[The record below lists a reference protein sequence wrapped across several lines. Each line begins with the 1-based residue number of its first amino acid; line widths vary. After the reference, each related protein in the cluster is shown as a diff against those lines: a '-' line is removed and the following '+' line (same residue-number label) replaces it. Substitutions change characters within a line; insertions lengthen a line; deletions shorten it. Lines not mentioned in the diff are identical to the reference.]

1 MGLVTAEEAKGL
13 TPVIVQDVRNN
24 NVLMLAYMNDESL
37 ELTRKTG
44 YMHYWS
50 RSRNA
55 IWKKGETSGN
65 LQKAVEILTDCDGD
79 ALLARVE
86 QTGVACHTGT
96 YSCFA
101 KAPVDQRDVFAELW
115 EVFAERKASQCG
127 SSYTCKLMNNRNLLL
142 KKIAEESSE
151 VIIAAKDGERPQ
163 VVYEAAD
170 LLYHLMVLL
179 FDEGITM
186 DEVKKELEGRRR

>member
-1 MGLVTAEEAKGL
+1 VIEKKELV
-13 TPVIVQDVRNN
+13 PVVVQDVKNN
-24 NVLMLAYMNDESL
+24 NVLMLAYMNDEAL
-37 ELTRKTG
+37 ELTKKTG

-65 LQKAVEILTDCDGD
+65 VQKCIELMTDCDGD

-96 YSCFA
+96 YSCFSKDPIRQQDIIA
-101 KAPVDQRDVFAELW
+101 ALWRVFD
-115 EVFAERKASQCG
+115 ERKANPSD
-127 SSYTCKLMNNRNLLL
+127 SSYTCKLFRNRNLLL

-151 VIIAAKDGERPQ
+151 VMIAAKDKSRKEL
-163 VVYEAAD
+163 VYEAGD
-170 LLYHLMVLL
+170 LMYHLMVLL
-179 FDEGITM
+179 YDEGISM
-186 DEVKKELEGRRR
+186 DEIHAELEGRRK

>member
-1 MGLVTAEEAKGL
+1 MSEKKGL
-13 TPVIVQDVRNN
+13 IPVVVQDVRNN
-24 NVLMLAYMNDESL
+24 NVLMLAYTNDEAL

-65 LQKAVEILTDCDGD
+65 FQKCIELMTDCDTD
-79 ALLARVE
+79 AILARVE
-86 QTGVACHTGT
+86 QTGVACHTGS
-96 YSCFA
+96 YSCFS
-101 KAPVDQRDVFAELW
+101 KDELRPNDIISQLWRVFE
-115 EVFAERKASQCG
+115 ERKKGGAEG
-127 SSYTCKLMNNRNLLL
+127 SYTVKLLKNRNLLL

-151 VIIAAKDGERPQ
+151 VIIAAKDKQRKEI
-163 VVYEAAD
+163 VYEAGD

-179 FDEGITM
+179 YDEGITV
-186 DEVKKELEGRRR
+186 DDIFRELEGRRK

>member
-1 MGLVTAEEAKGL
+1 MSETKELM
-13 TPVIVQDVRNN
+13 PVVVQDVKNN

-37 ELTRKTG
+37 ELTKKTG
-44 YMHYWS
+44 FMHYWS

-65 LQKAVEILTDCDGD
+65 FQKCIELFSDCDND
-79 ALLARVE
+79 AMLARVE

-96 YSCFA
+96 YSCFYKEPIPA
-101 KAPVDQRDVFAELW
+101 EDILTELW
-115 EVFAERKASQCG
+115 RVFEERRSGQNP
-127 SSYTCKLMNNRNLLL
+127 SSYTYKLLSNRNLLL

-151 VIIAAKDGERPQ
+151 VIIAAKDKQRKEI
-163 VVYEAAD
+163 VYETGD

-179 FDEGITM
+179 YDEGITM
-186 DEVKKELEGRRR
+186 NDIYKELEGRRK

>member
-1 MGLVTAEEAKGL
+1 MSNELM
-13 TPVIVQDVRNN
+13 PVVVQDVKNN
-24 NVLMLAYMNDESL
+24 NVLMLAYMNDEAI

-50 RSRNA
+50 RERKS

-65 LQKAVEILTDCDGD
+65 FQKCIELFTDCDND
-79 ALLARVE
+79 AMLARVE

-96 YSCFA
+96 YSCFYKEPLPA
-101 KAPVDQRDVFAELW
+101 EDIITKLWRVFD
-115 EVFAERKASQCG
+115 ERKTGQSA
-127 SSYTCKLMNNRNLLL
+127 SSYTYRLMSNRNLLL

-151 VIIAAKDGERPQ
+151 VIIAAKDRQRKEI
-163 VVYEAAD
+163 VYEAGD

-179 FDEGITM
+179 YDEGITM
-186 DEVKKELEGRRR
+186 EDIHKELEGRRK

>member
-1 MGLVTAEEAKGL
+1 MSEAKEL
-13 TPVIVQDVRNN
+13 MPVVVQEVKNN

-37 ELTRKTG
+37 ELTKKTG
-44 YMHYWS
+44 FMHYWS

-65 LQKAVEILTDCDGD
+65 FQKCIELFSDCDND
-79 ALLARVE
+79 AMLARVE

-96 YSCFA
+96 YSCFYKEPIPA
-101 KAPVDQRDVFAELW
+101 EDILTELW
-115 EVFAERKASQCG
+115 RVFEERRSGQNP
-127 SSYTCKLMNNRNLLL
+127 SSYTFKLLSNRNLLL

-151 VIIAAKDGERPQ
+151 VIIAAKDKQRKEI
-163 VVYEAAD
+163 VYEAGD

-179 FDEGITM
+179 YDEGITM
-186 DEVKKELEGRRR
+186 DDIYRELEGRRK

>member
-1 MGLVTAEEAKGL
+1 MIENKGL
-13 TPVIVQDVRNN
+13 IPVVVQDVKNN
-24 NVLMLAYMNDESL
+24 NVLMLAYTNDEAL

-65 LQKAVEILTDCDGD
+65 VQKCVELMTDCDSD
-79 ALLARVE
+79 AFLARVE
-86 QTGVACHTGT
+86 QTGVACHTGA
-96 YSCFA
+96 YSCFSKDPIRQQDIIA
-101 KAPVDQRDVFAELW
+101 TLWRVFD
-115 EVFAERKASQCG
+115 ERKANPSE
-127 SSYTCKLMNNRNLLL
+127 SSYTCKLFRNRNLLL

-151 VIIAAKDGERPQ
+151 VLIAAKDKSRKELI
-163 VVYEAAD
+163 YEAGD

-179 FDEGITM
+179 YDEDISM
-186 DEVKKELEGRRR
+186 DEIHAELEGRRK

>member
-1 MGLVTAEEAKGL
+1 MIEKNELV
-13 TPVIVQDVRNN
+13 PVVVQDVKNN
-24 NVLMLAYMNDESL
+24 NVLMLAYVNNEAL

-65 LQKAVEILTDCDGD
+65 VQKCIELMTDCDGD
-79 ALLARVE
+79 AMLARVE

-96 YSCFA
+96 YSCFSKDPIRQQDIIA
-101 KAPVDQRDVFAELW
+101 ALWSVFD
-115 EVFAERKASQCG
+115 ERKANPSD
-127 SSYTCKLMNNRNLLL
+127 SSYTCKLFKNRNLLL

-151 VIIAAKDGERPQ
+151 VMIAAKDKSRKELI
-163 VVYEAAD
+163 YEAGD
-170 LLYHLMVLL
+170 LMYHLMVLL
-179 FDEGITM
+179 YDEGISM
-186 DEVKKELEGRRR
+186 DEIHAELEGRRK